1 MATDITTRRILDA
14 ALALFNERGVGAV
27 STRAIA
33 ERAGVSSGN
42 LHYHYTNKEAVVRAL
57 LARRDVLS
65 DPIWVFPDTGRSLD
79 GLERMLRRNL
89 QLAWEYRFLNREL
102 VTFTLGDPAF
112 RAYYAGMHR
121 GRIDQL
127 RTILAS
133 LVDAGVLH
141 LDSAALDGALTAGWI
156 LSENWL
162 VHLETIGV
170 EVTDE
175 QIAVGARLVMSI
187 LDHRFAEIRP
197 AVG

>member
-14 ALALFNERGVGAV
+14 ALALFNERGVGTV

-33 ERAGVSSGN
+33 ERAGLSSGN
-42 LHYHYTNKEAVVRAL
+42 LHYHYANKEAIVRAL

-65 DPIWVFPDTGRSLD
+65 DPIWVLPDSAPSLE

-89 QLAWEYRFLNREL
+89 ELAWEYRFLNREL
-102 VTFTLGDPAF
+102 VTFTFGDPAF

-127 RTILAS
+127 RAILAA
-133 LVDAGVLH
+133 LAEAGVIDLEPAE
-141 LDSAALDGALTAGWI
+141 LNDALTAGWI

-170 EVTDE
+170 EVTNE
-175 QIAVGARLVMSI
+175 QIAAGARLVMRV
-187 LDHRFAEIRP
+187 LDHRLETTGQLRD
-197 AVG
+197 